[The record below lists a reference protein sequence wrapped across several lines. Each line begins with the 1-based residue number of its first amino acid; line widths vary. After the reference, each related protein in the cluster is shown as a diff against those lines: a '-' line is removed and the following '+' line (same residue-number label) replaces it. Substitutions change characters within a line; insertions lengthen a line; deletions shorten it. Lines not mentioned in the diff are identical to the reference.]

1 MKAARAVLDYAFVKF
16 PVLDGPDEQHY
27 CAQVIAQHTR
37 HGGQTAEQLAARV
50 KELER
55 QLRQYQADVVD
66 AESYQ
71 RLQARVAELKEHL
84 AAALAELEKVNRE
97 CRSYQRNLA
106 DAQAD
111 IAGEVEHS
119 KELATRVTEL
129 ESLASR
135 LKDQRDTPAKPCWWL
150 CFNPYPEGE
159 KPTVYHPTL
168 AAAKYEAVRLAINM
182 DQDIHVLRIVGT
194 ARPPKAARW
203 EER

>member
-1 MKAARAVLDYAFVKF
+1 MKAAREVLDYVYSYF
-16 PVLDGPDEQHY
+16 PLLDSKE
-27 CAQVIAQHTR
+27 CAGVIAEHTR

-50 KELER
+50 KELE
-55 QLRQYQADVVD
+55 
-66 AESYQ
+66 
-71 RLQARVAELKEHL
+71 EHL

-119 KELATRVTEL
+119 AELATRIKEL

-135 LKDQRDTPAKPCWWL
+135 LKEQRDTAPDKPSLWL
-150 CFNPYPEGE
+150 CFNPHPEGE

-168 AAAKYEAVRLAINM
+168 AAAKAEAERLARKM
-182 DQDIHVLRIVGT
+182 GQDIHVLRIVGT
-194 ARPPKAARW
+194 ACPPKAARW

>member
-1 MKAARAVLDYAFVKF
+1 MSESNELKAARAVLDYAFVKF

-27 CAQVIAQHTR
+27 CATMIAGQTR
-37 HGGQTAEQLAARV
+37 HEGKTALQW
-50 KELER
+50 
-55 QLRQYQADVVD
+55 
-66 AESYQ
+66 AE
-71 RLQARVAELKEHL
+71 
-84 AAALAELEKVNRE
+84 E

-119 KELATRVTEL
+119 KELATRIKEL

-135 LKDQRDTPAKPCWWL
+135 LKEQRDTPTKPCWWL
-150 CFNPYPEGE
+150 CLNPHPEGE

-168 AAAKYEAVRLAINM
+168 ADAKAEAERLASKTG
-182 DQDIHVLRIVGT
+182 QKIHVVRIVGT
-194 ARPPKAARW
+194 ACPPKPARW

>member
-1 MKAARAVLDYAFVKF
+1 MSESNELKAARAVLDYAFVKF

-27 CAQVIAQHTR
+27 CATMIAGQTR
-37 HGGQTAEQLAARV
+37 HEGKTAQ
-50 KELER
+50 
-55 QLRQYQADVVD
+55 QWAD
-66 AESYQ
+66 
-71 RLQARVAELKEHL
+71 
-84 AAALAELEKVNRE
+84 E

-119 KELATRVTEL
+119 AELATRITEL

-135 LKDQRDTPAKPCWWL
+135 LKEQRDTPAKPSLWL

-159 KPTVYHPTL
+159 KPTVFHATL
-168 AAAKYEAVRLAINM
+168 ADAKAEAERLARKTG
-182 DQDIHVLRIVGT
+182 QKIHVVRIVGT
-194 ARPPKAARW
+194 ACPPKPARW